1 MNVVF
6 RPEAERD
13 LIEARDWYDNKR
25 NGLGTEFLAEAG
37 RTIEKVGESP
47 GWYETR
53 WRNVRSC
60 QLNRFPYLVFF
71 RVLDDRIEIVGVLH
85 GRRDDSVWRKRLR

>member
-13 LIEARDWYDNKR
+13 LIEARNWYDNER
-25 NGLGTEFLAEAG
+25 NGLGSEFLVEAA

-47 GWYETR
+47 GWYEIR

-71 RVLDDRIEIVGVLH
+71 RVLDVRIEIVGVLH
-85 GRRDDSVWRKRLR
+85 GRRDDSV